1 MNDYNNRNNYNN
13 KNDYKKKNHFGNK
26 EKKKKKNIKKI
37 MSQPCVAF
45 SDFNF
50 SSEDSS
56 SSVEDEMVNYKRKEG
71 DFTGLCLMAKGRSS
85 RDSDSD
91 SDVSDDLT

>member
-26 EKKKKKNIKKI
+26 EKKNIKKI

-56 SSVEDEMVNYKRKEG
+56 RSVEDEMVNYKKKEG

-85 RDSDSD
+85 RDSDSN

>member
-26 EKKKKKNIKKI
+26 KKKKKKNIKKI
-37 MSQPCVAF
+37 MSQPCAAF

-56 SSVEDEMVNYKRKEG
+56 SSVEDEMVNYKKKEG

-85 RDSDSD
+85 RDSDSN